1 MRPPVKL
8 LVAIAS
14 EQVRAA
20 VVRELQGQADI
31 ESVMEVGDSTSAL
44 REAEERRPDVILMGV
59 DLEPADGFE
68 TVRSIVAR
76 VPGVS
81 SVLVAVNPSPADFRK
96 ALQVGARDLLE
107 VPVDKKELLAAL
119 RQAAEVSKAK
129 RSTLQE
135 VAAQLASRQDVK
147 IAKRIVVF
155 STKGGTG
162 KTFLATNLAAG
173 LARTG
178 ARVALVDLDLQFGDA
193 AIALGLVP
201 ERTIYDLVQ
210 AYTEY
215 DLTLLEEFM
224 VKHPAGLSVLPAPLY
239 PDEAERITTADIQ
252 AVLEVIQGGFDY
264 VIVDTP
270 PFFEE
275 RVLVALD
282 WADHVLLVAGL
293 DIPSVKHLKTV
304 FRTMGLMAYPE
315 EKLFIVMNRADS
327 KVGLEVS
334 EVEKHLGRPVK
345 ASLSS
350 SIEVPRA
357 LNAGELLL
365 LSKPGSKV
373 ARELAE
379 LVKLF
384 VEPDHAGQARPAEA
398 AGGRGMFRGRKS
410 DKSDGSGSDG
420 S

>member
-1 MRPPVKL
+1 MKL

-20 VVRELQGQADI
+20 VVRGLQGQPDI
-31 ESVMEVGDSTSAL
+31 ESVIEVGDS
-44 REAEERRPDVILMGV
+44 EAAVQQAEQAVPDVILMGV
-59 DLEPADGFE
+59 DLKPADGFE
-68 TVRSIVAR
+68 TVRNIVAR

-81 SVLVAVNPSPADFRK
+81 AVLVAVNPAPADFRR

-107 VPVDKKELLAAL
+107 VPVEKKELLAAL
-119 RQAAEVSKAK
+119 RQAAEVSRGK

-135 VAAQLASRQDVK
+135 VAAQLVSRQETK

-162 KTFLATNLAAG
+162 KTFVATNLAAG
-173 LARTG
+173 LAQTG
-178 ARVALVDLDLQFGDA
+178 ARVALLDLDLQFGDA

-210 AYTEY
+210 AYTDY

-224 VKHPAGLSVLPAPLY
+224 VKHPAGFSVLPAPLY
-239 PDEAERITTADIQ
+239 PDEAERIMTSDVQ
-252 AVLEVIQGGFDY
+252 VVLDVIQTGFDY

-275 RVLVALD
+275 RVLMALD

-315 EKLFIVMNRADS
+315 EKLLIIMNRADS

-334 EVEKHLGRPVK
+334 EVEKHLGRRV
-345 ASLSS
+345 AATLSS
-350 SIEVPRA
+350 SVEVPRA
-357 LNAGELLL
+357 LNSGELLL
-365 LSKPGSKV
+365 LVKPNTKV
-373 ARELAE
+373 ARELAQ

-384 VEPDHAGQARPAEA
+384 GGPDHPGTERPTDSGTGLARLL
-398 AGGRGMFRGRKS
+398 GRKN
-410 DKSDGSGSDG
+410 DRNEGSGSNG
-420 S
+420 SQ

>member
-1 MRPPVKL
+1 MKL

-14 EQVRAA
+14 EQVRSA
-20 VVRELQGQADI
+20 VVRELQGQPDI
-31 ESVMEVGDSTSAL
+31 EAVLECGDSVSAVRL
-44 REAEERRPDVILMGV
+44 AEEAVPDVILMGV
-59 DLEPADGFE
+59 DLEPEDGFA
-68 TVRSIVAR
+68 TVRNIVGR
-76 VPGVS
+76 VAGVS
-81 SVLVAVNPSPADFRK
+81 AVLVAVNPTPADFRK

-107 VPVDKKELLAAL
+107 VPVDKKELFAAL
-119 RQAAEVSKAK
+119 KRAAEVSKGK
-129 RSTLQE
+129 RTTLQGI
-135 VAAQLASRQDVK
+135 AAQLASQQEVK

-162 KTFLATNLAAG
+162 KTFVATNLAAG

-210 AYTEY
+210 SYTEY
-215 DLTLLEEFM
+215 DLTLLEGFM
-224 VKHPAGLSVLPAPLY
+224 IQHAAGFSVLPAPLY
-239 PDEAERITTADIQ
+239 PDEAERIGAADVQ
-252 AVLEVIQGGFDY
+252 AVLEVVQTGFDY
-264 VIVDTP
+264 VVVDTP

-282 WADHVLLVAGL
+282 WADYVLLIAGL

-315 EKLFIVMNRADS
+315 DKLFVIMNRADS
-327 KVGLEVS
+327 KVGLEVA
-334 EVEKHLGRPVK
+334 EVEKHLGRRVK
-345 ASLSS
+345 VTLSS
-350 SIEVPRA
+350 SVEVPRA

-373 ARELAE
+373 ARELAG

-384 VEPDHAGQARPAEA
+384 VEPNHGGTMTPVEVP
-398 AGGRGMFRGRKS
+398 GGRGLFRVRKG
-410 DKSDGSGSDG
+410 DKSDGSGSNG

>member
-1 MRPPVKL
+1 MKL

-20 VVRELQGQADI
+20 VVRELQGQPDF
-31 ESVMEVGDSTSAL
+31 ESVIEVGDS
-44 REAEERRPDVILMGV
+44 EAAVQQAEQSVPDVILMGV
-59 DLEPADGFE
+59 DLKPADGFE
-68 TVRSIVAR
+68 TVRNIMAR

-81 SVLVAVNPSPADFRK
+81 AVLVAVNPAPADFRR

-107 VPVDKKELLAAL
+107 VPVEKKELLAAL
-119 RQAAEVSKAK
+119 RQAAEVSKGK

-135 VAAQLASRQDVK
+135 VAAQLASRQETK

-162 KTFLATNLAAG
+162 KTFVATNLAAG
-173 LARTG
+173 LAQTG
-178 ARVALVDLDLQFGDA
+178 ARVALLDLDLQFGDA

-224 VKHPAGLSVLPAPLY
+224 VKHPAGFSVLPAPLY
-239 PDEAERITTADIQ
+239 PDEAERIMTSDVQ
-252 AVLEVIQGGFDY
+252 VVLDVIQTGFDY

-275 RVLVALD
+275 RVLIALD
-282 WADHVLLVAGL
+282 WADHVLLIAGL

-315 EKLFIVMNRADS
+315 EKLLIIMNRADS
-327 KVGLEVS
+327 KVGLEVA
-334 EVEKHLGRPVK
+334 EVEKHLGRRV
-345 ASLSS
+345 AATLSS
-350 SIEVPRA
+350 SVEVPRA
-357 LNAGELLL
+357 LNSGELLL
-365 LSKPGSKV
+365 LVKPGSKV
-373 ARELAE
+373 ARELVH

-384 VEPDHAGQARPAEA
+384 GESNHPGTEKPVEGAT
-398 AGGRGMFRGRKS
+398 GRGRLLGRKNGRTN
-410 DKSDGSGSDG
+410 GSGSDG